1 MVHYIYD
8 SVQTI
13 PSRTPPTHVRRRS
26 RQSDMVN
33 SPALSQKQQQKKR
46 DSKQTP
52 SFLKTAREKLTRAL
66 SLGKKA
72 GSWNIRPHTTC
83 DDTNSALPSFIQ
95 KQNSTSPTS
104 IIDHVPAI
112 RREASPCAGS
122 SSEPP
127 PSEINVNQNLF
138 GATSVEEGD
147 PAIISVQSAIK
158 ILILKEVHTG
168 KAVEIMKRVK
178 AEKHGASAVIAMNYS
193 LPDQTKERL
202 VQHFL
207 PIPKC
212 NTLREGE
219 KTKL

>member
-1 MVHYIYD
+1 
-8 SVQTI
+8 
-13 PSRTPPTHVRRRS
+13 
-26 RQSDMVN
+26 MVN

-52 SFLKTAREKLTRAL
+52 SFLKTAREKLTRAV
-66 SLGKKA
+66 SSRKKA
-72 GSWNIRPHTTC
+72 GSWNIRPHTNTC
-83 DDTNSALPSFIQ
+83 NDTNSTLPSFIQ
-95 KQNSTSPTS
+95 KQNSTSPT
-104 IIDHVPAI
+104 IIDLVPAT

-138 GATSVEEGD
+138 GAATSVEEGD

-158 ILILKEVHTG
+158 IILKEVRTG
-168 KAVEIMKRVK
+168 KDVDKRICGLAVEIMKQVK
-178 AEKHGASAVIAMNYS
+178 AKKHGASAVIAMNYS

>member
-1 MVHYIYD
+1 
-8 SVQTI
+8 
-13 PSRTPPTHVRRRS
+13 
-26 RQSDMVN
+26 MVN
-33 SPALSQKQQQKKR
+33 SPALSQQKHPQKKR

-52 SFLKTAREKLTRAL
+52 SFLKTAREKLTRAV
-66 SLGKKA
+66 SSRKKA
-72 GSWNIRPHTTC
+72 GSWNIRPHTNTC
-83 DDTNSALPSFIQ
+83 NDTNSTLPSFIQ
-95 KQNSTSPTS
+95 KQNSTSPT
-104 IIDHVPAI
+104 IIDLVPAT

-158 ILILKEVHTG
+158 IILKEVHTG
-168 KAVEIMKRVK
+168 KAVEIMKQVK